1 MVEIHLTFHVE
12 KVAEIYL
19 IYFRFVDEIKFK
31 AKWPLTDTVILRVAL
46 RFRLAQAHGPRK
58 RRIYENL

>member
-1 MVEIHLTFHVE
+1 MWKRLLTFV
-12 KVAEIYL
+12 L
-19 IYFRFVDEIKFK
+19 NYFRFVDEIIIKFK